1 MYKYSLFLSLT
12 HRSDDV
18 AYECTSSKFS
28 PIRFLYAS
36 EFNVDAANAVITKLK
51 DPTKDANGMTLF
63 DAHKRMGPCYDFGI
77 AAAAAV
83 AVCDNACL
91 PPKKQCA
98 VTEESKAKSQALSAE
113 LKAITG
119 KWDGKA
125 PAPLSDTQVCVCLCP
140 CLSLCH
146 CVNVCDCDCGMCMC
160 VCTDAEVSG
169 AQYQVMAEFVAWMK
183 QLPSQVLLGG

>member
-1 MYKYSLFLSLT
+1 
-12 HRSDDV
+12 V

-36 EFNVDAANAVITKLK
+36 EFNLDAANAVIAKLK

-77 AAAAAV
+77 AAAD

-91 PPKKQCA
+91 PPTKKCA
-98 VTEESKAKSQALSAE
+98 VTPESKAKSQALSAE

-125 PAPLSDTQVCVCLCP
+125 PAPLSDAQVCV
-140 CLSLCH
+140 S
-146 CVNVCDCDCGMCMC
+146 
-160 VCTDAEVSG
+160 VS
-169 AQYQVMAEFVAWMK
+169 VFVAVC
-183 QLPSQVLLGG
+183 QCL